1 MLWFGGGDEPNR
13 FHSIVEDYFNK
24 KMLAKLGYSFDGHTL
39 TDFEVEA
46 YNVIAV
52 EAAKLEREDL
62 IRESKKRGKH
72 GK

>member
-1 MLWFGGGDEPNR
+1 MLWYPGDHPHNR
-13 FHSIVEDYFNK
+13 FHGIVEDYFNK
-24 KMLAKLGYSFDGHTL
+24 KMLAKLGYTFEGSKI

-62 IRESKKRGKH
+62 IRESKKNKRG
-72 GK
+72 